1 MLVWRWIKDP
11 PPDLPTNDLSDVNER
26 RCAEAAKLMMQ
37 WLLPS
42 FELINPLP
50 PYPPAWEQLADVWDR
65 PVWAAAK
72 ASGAQYVVSQN
83 THDYPQAQ
91 ADGHHVYDGIEYLRG
106 GAFLQMLIG
115 TDLE

>member
-1 MLVWRWIKDP
+1 
-11 PPDLPTNDLSDVNER
+11 
-26 RCAEAAKLMMQ
+26 MMQ

-50 PYPPAWEQLADVWDR
+50 PYPPAWEQLTDVWDR

-72 ASGAQYVVSQN
+72 ASGAQYVVSEN
-83 THDYPQAQ
+83 THDYPPAQ

-106 GAFLQMLIG
+106 DAFLQMLIG